1 MKGESGRRMDRE
13 RGEVVVCWSGEEHE
27 DLLRKQIGWRRWWWE
42 EKEGQIE
49 INERSNEIEHNE
61 GRDTNYPGGSG
72 ERERL
77 VILSM

>member
-13 RGEVVVCWSGEEHE
+13 RGEAVVCWSGEEHE

-49 INERSNEIEHNE
+49 RNERSNESTMKEETPTIQEAL
-61 GRDTNYPGGSG
+61 
-72 ERERL
+72 ERERD
-77 VILSM
+77 